1 MAQPITPIDFNVM
14 PTQLF
19 DTTGADGS
27 NGYGDYQMGG
37 STTTIRTHKDKTVQK
52 TTFYSAGDDDSDS
65 DDDSSCQPK
74 PECPPDPCKK
84 PCTPIARCDDKRV
97 NANVFGCGSVGI
109 HLSAGSFWVILL
121 VVVLVVIVS
130 YALMNRSKDWY
141 NSLKKSSW
149 IPPPYIF
156 TGVWTILY
164 FLFIWGFYR
173 SVEGSIC
180 QSTRN
185 WAVAIGV
192 IFLFFSVG
200 WAALFGMKLLR
211 QAFLVQIILII
222 LAIIWTV
229 MVWRIDT
236 AAGVLQ
242 LPLCIWLVYALFL
255 NWQLI
260 TLNNL

>member
-1 MAQPITPIDFNVM
+1 M
-14 PTQLF
+14 PMQLF
-19 DTTGADGS
+19 DIAGADGS
-27 NGYGDYQMGG
+27 SGTGDYYMGG
-37 STTTIRTHKDKTVQK
+37 STTTIRKHKDKTIER
-52 TTFYSAGDDDSDS
+52 TTFYSAGEEDGSDSDSDS
-65 DDDSSCQPK
+65 DDDSCQTK
-74 PECPPDPCKK
+74 PTCPPDPCKK
-84 PCTPIARCDDKRV
+84 PCSPIVRCDDKRV

-121 VVVLVVIVS
+121 VVVLVIIVS
-130 YALMNRSKDWY
+130 VALMNRSKAWY

-156 TGVWTILY
+156 SAVWLVLY

-173 SVEGSIC
+173 AVEGSIC

-185 WAVAIGV
+185 WAVAVGV

-200 WAALFGMKLLR
+200 WAALFGMQLLR

-260 TLNNL
+260 SLNNL